1 MMPTF
6 PKPADSGARK
16 AGARKAGARRART
29 MHLRAVALLSVCL
42 LASGGCTVAY
52 EGDGEEGTTLRLGNA
67 DPSGQLRF
75 AVARFQHETCTFCPG
90 GDTEVEDWLRASEP
104 LSGEALLTS
113 GGYVGGFTT
122 RAREF
127 GDVELVPL
135 TSPVG
140 VFGGSS
146 RSWNT
151 KETFDHFLDIMI
163 AELEE
168 QLPVDAVYLS
178 LHGAMAVR
186 DVPRPEAEIARR
198 FREVVGPGV
207 PIAATFDL
215 HGNEDAEFLEH
226 ADFSFVTKRYPH
238 YDAYIQGERA
248 ARALRL
254 AALGEYRSTT
264 ATRKPGIITATVLQ
278 WTGQSPS
285 MDIMERARRWE
296 AREDDAYVS
305 VFYGYPW
312 SDVPDVGATIQVMT
326 NDDQALADRIADDMD
341 DFMWRVREDFAVGG
355 YPRPDEAAR
364 IVAQAIARGETP
376 VAVGDHS
383 DRPGDATHILNA
395 FEAAGIGNVLYGT
408 ITSPAT
414 LEALAAAGAQPGDA
428 FDMEIGG
435 FTPSGGSPRRI
446 AGTLDYFGEGL
457 GYDAIAAV
465 SFGDG
470 NLVILTPAYEQV
482 LYPNNFR
489 IGDIDPADYDVF
501 VVKSRVHFRRGFD
514 ETGYARTIVIVEAP
528 EPFVGTT
535 FLDALSYENVDLNGL
550 YPYGMPETRR

>member
-1 MMPTF
+1 MM
-6 PKPADSGARK
+6 D
-16 AGARKAGARRART
+16 
-29 MHLRAVALLSVCL
+29 LQAVALLSACL
-42 LASGGCTVAY
+42 LTLGGCTVAY
-52 EGDGEEGTTLRLGNA
+52 EGDGEEGASLRLGTA
-67 DPSGQLRF
+67 DTFGQLRF

-90 GDTEVEDWLRASEP
+90 GDTGIEDWLRASEP
-104 LSGEALLTS
+104 LSGEALLSS
-113 GGYVGGFTT
+113 GGYIRGFTT

-127 GDVELVPL
+127 GDVQLVPL

-140 VFGGSS
+140 VYGGSS

-151 KETFDHFLDIMI
+151 KETFDHFLGIML
-163 AELEE
+163 AELEA

-296 AREDDAYVS
+296 AREADAYVS

-312 SDVPDVGATIQVMT
+312 SDVPDVGATVQVMT

-341 DFMWRVREDFAVGG
+341 DFIWRVREDFAVGG

-364 IVAQAIARGETP
+364 IVSAAVARGETP

-383 DRPGDATHILNA
+383 DRPGDATHIINA
-395 FEAAGIGNVLYGT
+395 FEAAGIARVLYGT
-408 ITSPAT
+408 ITSPST
-414 LEALAAAGAQPGDA
+414 LEALSAADAQPGDP

-446 AGTLDYFGEGL
+446 VGTVGYFGEGL

-470 NLVILTPAYEQV
+470 NLVVLTPAYEQV
-482 LYPNNFR
+482 LYPDNFR
-489 IGDIDPADYDVF
+489 LGSIDPANYDVF

-528 EPFVGTT
+528 EPFEGTT
-535 FLDALSYENVDLNGL
+535 FLDALTYENVDLSEL
-550 YPYGMPETRR
+550 YPFGVPARRR

>member
-1 MMPTF
+1 MTVGPEARGKSRKSGKERPLPEGERHGEWFGAALTAACAAVLF
-6 PKPADSGARK
+6 ACASPSADDGA
-16 AGARKAGARRART
+16 
-29 MHLRAVALLSVCL
+29 
-42 LASGGCTVAY
+42 
-52 EGDGEEGTTLRLGNA
+52 
-67 DPSGQLRF
+67 QLRF
-75 AVARFQHETCTFCPG
+75 AVASYQHETCTFCPG
-90 GDTEVEDWLRASEP
+90 GDTEVEDWLRYSEP
-104 LSGEALLTS
+104 VSGDALLS
-113 GGYVGGFTT
+113 FGGYIGGFVQQ
-122 RAREF
+122 AGEY

-151 KETFDHFLDIMI
+151 KETFDHFLDAML

-168 QLPVDAVYLS
+168 RLPVDGVYLA

-198 FREVVGPGV
+198 FRELVGPDV

-226 ADFSFVTKRYPH
+226 ADFSLVTKRFPH

-254 AALGEYRSTT
+254 AARGEYEPTT

-278 WTGQSPS
+278 WTGQSPA

-296 AREDDAYVS
+296 AREHDAYVS

-326 NDDQALADRIADDMD
+326 NGDQALADRIADDMD
-341 DFMWRVREDFAVGG
+341 DFMWRVREDFALGS

-364 IVAQAIARGETP
+364 IVAAAISRGETP
-376 VAVGDHS
+376 VTVGDYS
-383 DRPGDATHILNA
+383 DRPGDATHILSA
-395 FEAAGIGNVLYGT
+395 FEAAGIGRVLYGT

-414 LEALAAAGAQPGDA
+414 LEALAAADAEPGDP

-446 AGTLDYFGEGL
+446 VGTLEYFGEGL

-465 SFGDG
+465 SFGAG
-470 NLVILTPAYEQV
+470 NVVFLTPAYEQV
-482 LYPNNFR
+482 LYPDAFR
-489 IGDIDPADYDVF
+489 FGAIDPADYDVF

-514 ETGYARTIVIVEAP
+514 ETGYARTILVVEAP
-528 EPFVGTT
+528 GPFVGTT
-535 FLDALSYENVDLNGL
+535 FLDALTYDNVELDGL
-550 YPYGMPETRR
+550 YPFGVPERRRSTPTDSPGNER